1 MQTICKGAAI
11 QNLKSND
18 WVFLCKWSSTRI
30 SSKIHGWIWEN
41 GVRVHSWMSFISK
54 NCCSFKSKKSD
65 EIESYILLWQ
75 KHGSAS
81 TAWFPEKEKSNAD
94 YREYW
99 NAKPK
104 GQKWTAQLN
113 EDTYGKT
120 GLGQRVSLGWM
131 DGSKV
136 RKWGSGWHLSCTQLL
151 QATGVPLS
159 ALHLDSLCLVRDE
172 SGYQNW

>member
-1 MQTICKGAAI
+1 MVQH
-11 QNLKSND
+11 QN
-18 WVFLCKWSSTRI
+18 F
-30 SSKIHGWIWEN
+30 SKIHGWIWEN

-54 NCCSFKSKKSD
+54 NCCSFKSKKWD

-99 NAKPK
+99 NAKAK
-104 GQKWTAQLN
+104 GQEWTAQLN

-120 GLGQRVSLGWM
+120 GLGQRLSLGWM

-136 RKWGSGWHLSCTQLL
+136 RKWVAPELYATASNYRCTTVCFAFRFFMFGYLESRKQSTAEVYIKVKRIIKLL
-151 QATGVPLS
+151 RFL
-159 ALHLDSLCLVRDE
+159 
-172 SGYQNW
+172 QN